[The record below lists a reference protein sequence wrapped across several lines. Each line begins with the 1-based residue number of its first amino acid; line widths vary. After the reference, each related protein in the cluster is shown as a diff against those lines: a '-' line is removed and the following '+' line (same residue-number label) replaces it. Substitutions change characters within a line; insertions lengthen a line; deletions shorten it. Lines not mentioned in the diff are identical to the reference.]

1 MQCFMCGAEV
11 GNDKVCYNCGADILL
26 YKQIIYTS
34 YLFYNQGL
42 EKAKVH
48 DLSGAIEALKTSLQY
63 YKYNTNARNL
73 LGLCYYQVGET
84 VRAINEWVLSKN
96 LQEEDNPFADRY
108 LAEIESDP
116 GLLNKLNS
124 TIKKYNQAIEYCKS
138 GSRDLAMIQLKKVIS
153 QNPNLVKAHQ
163 LLGLLYIQENKFADA
178 RKVLSAAAKI
188 DSNNTTTIR
197 YIHEVKERLKE
208 QNTGKRKKKNDVVT
222 FADGNDTVIMS
233 ESSFRSMLDNTRTS
247 LINIVLGMVVGLL
260 ICFFLIV
267 PTVRD
272 NMTDGNTETVLSLN
286 ETLSQSRSDNQALQD
301 EIDSLKKSLAAYEDK
316 QDVAT
321 SYDNLLAAQ
330 NSYAAGDSAAAS
342 EYIQLVT
349 KEVLGEQ
356 GQKFYDTLYSQIAPA
371 IIQGY
376 YDDGNSFYTEENYE
390 SAIINFKNV
399 VDIDEGYNDG
409 AALFLLGDCYRLTGQ
424 TEQALECFNKVVES
438 HPNNKW
444 GRQAKV
450 YIAADD
456 TELSATEIG
465 D

>member
-34 YLFYNQGL
+34 YVFYNQGL
-42 EKAKVH
+42 EKARVR
-48 DLSGAIEALKTSLQY
+48 DISGAIEALKSSLQY

-73 LGLCYYQVGET
+73 LGLCYYQVGDT

-108 LAEIESDP
+108 LAEIENDP
-116 GLLNKLNS
+116 GLLSKLNS
-124 TIKKYNQAIEYCKS
+124 TIKKYNQALEYCKG
-138 GSRDLAMIQLKKVIS
+138 GSQDLAMIQHKKVIS

-163 LLGLLYIQENKFADA
+163 LLALLYIQEGKFADA
-178 RKVLSAAAKI
+178 RKVLSAASKI
-188 DSNNTTTIR
+188 DANNTTTIR

-208 QNTGKRKKKNDVVT
+208 QNTGRRRKKNDVVS
-222 FADGNDTVIMS
+222 FNDGNDTVIMT
-233 ESSFRSMLDNTRTS
+233 EGSFRSMLDNTRTS
-247 LINIVLGMVVGLL
+247 LINILLGLVFGLL
-260 ICFFLIV
+260 ICFFLVV
-267 PTVRD
+267 PTVKD
-272 NMTDGNTETVLSLN
+272 NMTDGNTETVLSLD
-286 ETLSQSRSDNQALQD
+286 ETLAEARSEN
-301 EIDSLKKSLAAYEDK
+301 DSLKEEIDNLKNSLAAYDDK

-321 SYDNLLAAQ
+321 SYDNLLAAHNYYQ
-330 NSYAAGDSAAAS
+330 TGDTKAAS
-342 EYIQLVT
+342 ESIQLVT
-349 KEVLGEQ
+349 KDVLGEQ
-356 GQKFYDTLYSQIAPA
+356 GKTAYDNLYAQLSPA

-390 SAIINFKNV
+390 SAIVNFKNV
-399 VDIDEGYNDG
+399 VDLDEDYNEG
-409 AALFLLGDCYRLTGQ
+409 AAMFLLGDCYRLTGQ
-424 TEQALECFNKVVES
+424 TDASLECFNKVIEK